1 MLEELK
7 ERIENEFKV
16 DLASRQRT
24 RKMAYLRA
32 IYFDVAYRS
41 LKPPLE
47 TLAPILD
54 RKHSTVIHAIKRI
67 IPIIEFNEPVLNEYR
82 KELYLWMIE
91 PDKEIAEI
99 EAQIEVLERKK
110 KILIET
116 QGLCS

>member
-7 ERIENEFKV
+7 ERIEEEFKV
-16 DLASRQRT
+16 DLASRERT

-82 KELYLWMIE
+82 KELYLWMIA

-110 KILIET
+110 QILIET